1 MDVSRLRVRV
11 TPRGGRDSVDGFD
24 ADGVLRVRVRAAPA
38 DGEANAAVVRLLA
51 RALGLATGRVTLV
64 SGATSRVKLLEIQLD
79 EAELRER
86 LRGAGE

>member
-1 MDVSRLRVRV
+1 MRV
-11 TPRGGRDSVDGFD
+11 TPRGERDSVDGFD

-51 RALGLATGRVTLV
+51 RALGVAPGRVTLV